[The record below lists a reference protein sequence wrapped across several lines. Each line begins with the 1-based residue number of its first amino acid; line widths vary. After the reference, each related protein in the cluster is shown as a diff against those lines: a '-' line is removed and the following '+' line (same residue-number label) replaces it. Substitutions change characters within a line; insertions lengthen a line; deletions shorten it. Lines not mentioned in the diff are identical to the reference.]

1 MTDLACPKCRGRL
14 RTYERSGIVIERCD
28 ACRGIFL
35 DRGELECLIE
45 AEGALLY
52 GARAESRPPPRRVRH
67 APMRKQRIAVTE
79 RIIGAS

>member
-1 MTDLACPKCRGRL
+1 MTDLACPKCGGRL
-14 RTYERSGIVIERCD
+14 RTYERSEIVIERCD

-52 GARAESRPPPRRVRH
+52 REMAESKSPQRKPKPDR
-67 APMRKQRIAVTE
+67 MGKQRMPITE
-79 RIIGAS
+79 RILGAR

>member
-1 MTDLACPKCRGRL
+1 MTDLACPKCGGRL
-14 RTYERSGIVIERCD
+14 RTYERSEIVIERCD

-52 GARAESRPPPRRVRH
+52 GARALSKPPQGRSRHGRTG
-67 APMRKQRIAVTE
+67 KQRTAVTE
-79 RIIGAS
+79 RIIGPS